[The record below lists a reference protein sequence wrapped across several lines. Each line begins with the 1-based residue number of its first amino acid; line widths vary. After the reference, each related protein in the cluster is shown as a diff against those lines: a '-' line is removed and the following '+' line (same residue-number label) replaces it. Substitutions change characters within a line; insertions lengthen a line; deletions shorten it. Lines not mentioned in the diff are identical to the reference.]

1 MEDML
6 WIEHIFVTP
15 PFWTNFKV
23 DMVGF
28 VNLRKVIAKRSA
40 FSTFPRAQCEMNQ
53 KVGQKVEG

>member
-28 VNLRKVIAKRSA
+28 VIPRKVIARKSA
-40 FSTFPRAQCEMNQ
+40 FSTFPMAQCEMN
-53 KVGQKVEG
+53 